1 MTSDNKENEQ
11 SKMAEIVRLPTPVQ
25 TIWIDWST
33 GQIGAP
39 EPIEDGGHV
48 IPFAA
53 PSRGMRGNR
62 K

>member
-1 MTSDNKENEQ
+1 MTRDFKENEQ
-11 SKMAEIVRLPTPVQ
+11 SKEAEIVRLPTPVQ

-39 EPIEDGGHV
+39 EPVEHGGHF
-48 IPFAA
+48 IPFTT
-53 PSRGMRGNR
+53 PRSGLRGKR